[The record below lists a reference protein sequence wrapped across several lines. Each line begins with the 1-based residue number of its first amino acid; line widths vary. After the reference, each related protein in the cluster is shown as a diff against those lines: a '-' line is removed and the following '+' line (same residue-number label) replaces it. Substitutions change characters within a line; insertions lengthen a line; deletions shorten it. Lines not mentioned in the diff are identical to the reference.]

1 MAWTS
6 DLQLGDFFQQLATS
20 EVDREDGVC
29 AQVSTHLAYDPL
41 VP

>member
-6 DLQLGDFFQQLATS
+6 DLQLGDFFQQFTS

-29 AQVSTHLAYDPL
+29 AQVSIHLAYDPL